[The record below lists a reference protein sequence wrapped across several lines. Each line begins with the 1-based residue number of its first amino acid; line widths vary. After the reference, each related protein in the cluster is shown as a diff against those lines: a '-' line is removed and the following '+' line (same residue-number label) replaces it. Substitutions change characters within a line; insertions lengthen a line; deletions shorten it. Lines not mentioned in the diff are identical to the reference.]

1 MWSIYFSREHHSK
14 LYVFF
19 LDCKQVFKRVWFQGI
34 FYKLIECNVDPASL
48 IAFTELYRNVNS
60 FVKYKGLTSE
70 TFPIQQGTRQGNKS
84 SPLLYLLYINGLIKE
99 LEASK
104 LGMCMYWL
112 RPLNDEDMKFQLR

>member
-1 MWSIYFSREHHSK
+1 MYGFRGYSTNLLS
-14 LYVFF
+14 
-19 LDCKQVFKRVWFQGI
+19 
-34 FYKLIECNVDPASL
+34 
-48 IAFTELYRNVNS
+48 VNS
-60 FVKYKGLTSE
+60 YVKYKGLTSE

-112 RPLNDEDMKFQLR
+112 RPLNDVDMKFQLR

>member
-1 MWSIYFSREHHSK
+1 M
-14 LYVFF
+14 FF
-19 LDCKQVFKRVWFQGI
+19 LDCKQVFERVWFQGI

-60 FVKYKGLTSE
+60 YVKYKGLTSE

-99 LEASK
+99 LEVSK